1 MEDKPKTKR
10 EIIDPVNVFVQKQK
24 PLIIDLK
31 NALKGQIHE
40 IAENIKAKHTKP
52 RKPMSEE
59 AKAKAKEKRKRRAEE
74 KIEMIKEHLR
84 EEMKPKAKTVDMG
97 VGTEP
102 EPMPEPKTETKE
114 DIIKK
119 VENSDYT
126 YNELAKLGARIGVPS
141 TAVKGKKPTK
151 SELEKRILQKLK
163 I

>member
-31 NALKGQIHE
+31 NSLKGQIHE
-40 IAENIKAKHTKP
+40 IAENIKAKYTKP

-59 AKAKAKEKRKRRAEE
+59 TKAKLKARREAV
-74 KIEMIKEHLR
+74 K
-84 EEMKPKAKTVDMG
+84 KAKVKPETAEMG

-102 EPMPEPKTETKE
+102 EPEPKKTETKE